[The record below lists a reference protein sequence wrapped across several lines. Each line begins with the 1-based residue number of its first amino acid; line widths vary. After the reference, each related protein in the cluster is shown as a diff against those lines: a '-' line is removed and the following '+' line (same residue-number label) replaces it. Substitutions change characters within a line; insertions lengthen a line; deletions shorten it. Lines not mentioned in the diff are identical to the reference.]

1 MPSQPPVD
9 RRNNS
14 RELTEA
20 QIQEKIAK
28 HDAERRRVRMQTRAG
43 LAVGVVGLAVGGF
56 AGLATQNIWMAVLG
70 FTMALIGFGF
80 TSPKEAADM
89 VRGILGRNSKKD

>member
-9 RRNNS
+9 RRTNS

-20 QIQEKIAK
+20 EIKEKIAK
-28 HDAERRRVRMQTRAG
+28 HDAERRRVRLQTRAG
-43 LAVGVVGLAVGGF
+43 LAVDVVGLAVGGF
-56 AGLATQNIWMAVLG
+56 AGLATQNIWMAGLG

-89 VRGILGRNSKKD
+89 VRGILGRGNKEE